1 MSDDFKD
8 LQRKRC
14 ISVESWAEDRTVAKL
29 LVMYI
34 CVDLLAF
41 KGEANI
47 QMLTYMLAWAM
58 HESLLEAYNSGR

>member
-1 MSDDFKD
+1 
-8 LQRKRC
+8 
-14 ISVESWAEDRTVAKL
+14 
-29 LVMYI
+29 MYI

-41 KGEANI
+41 KEEANI